1 MYGIYSDVI
10 PHRFVHWYPVS
21 IRSVLRIG
29 WDYLGR
35 REETDRISLS
45 VTQKRSAR
53 NWAYSLFI

>member
-10 PHRFVHWYPVS
+10 PHCFVHWHPVS

-29 WDYLGR
+29 WGHLGR